1 MKELLQNFTSSF
13 FCLHPPICRVIFPCK
28 SGVKVHNTR
37 DNHVLELTFEEKEAL
52 LDSFCKSCTS
62 VSPAKQNI
70 SYCVEL
76 NEFIK

>member
-13 FCLHPPICRVIFPCK
+13 FVCILQFVLLYSCK

-70 SYCVEL
+70 SGCVEL